1 MSDISRTVRTH
12 DGLEVMLSR
21 RTWKHIMTR
30 HPELKSKIELVLEA
44 ISNPDE
50 VYVDETN
57 ARHALKRVCQQFP
70 DS

>member
-1 MSDISRTVRTH
+1 
-12 DGLEVMLSR
+12 
-21 RTWKHIMTR
+21 MTR

-50 VYVDETN
+50 VYVDN
-57 ARHALKRVCQQFP
+57 SARHALKRVCQQFP